1 MEINWF
7 GCRHKKVK
15 SESQLNLIHFKQI
28 AYNFFFDGRVLLK
41 IMEQSFDLPTVFTAK
56 TL

>member
-41 IMEQSFDLPTVFTAK
+41 IMEQSFDLPTVFTAE